1 MGGLN
6 ASPKRHCFS
15 PTRNGCALWT
25 CKPGAIPDGTKTSGL
40 KTHPCQPY
48 EYDNLAGHLK
58 GALGF
63 LASREKSTA
72 PLRREESALWVDQGR
87 RAWGHFLDHWGRE

>member
-6 ASPKRHCFS
+6 VSPKHHCFS
-15 PTRNGCALWT
+15 ATRNGCTLWT
-25 CKPGAIPDGTKTSGL
+25 CKPGAVHDGTKTTGL

-48 EYDNLAGHLK
+48 EYDNLVGHLK

-63 LASREKSTA
+63 LASWLLGRKVQPPCGEKSQ
-72 PLRREESALWVDQGR
+72 PSG
-87 RAWGHFLDHWGRE
+87 